1 MKYLENLIKRLVEL
15 RNGVKKNMDQWNGLP
30 NGIEDHIG
38 ELKKMDDEIEDIRK
52 LLSAKLREARKL
64 RDEKKDEITKLEKR
78 AIGIHADDE
87 SKLKDYNIIV
97 K

>member
-1 MKYLENLIKRLVEL
+1 MKYLENLIKRLIEL
-15 RNGVKKNMDQWNGLP
+15 QNGVKKNMDQWNGLP